1 MSSSASKKDEP
12 MNEQQPATSSELP
25 EPGVSSRRTAGSAA
39 PLRIVRHH
47 VRAALAALV
56 ALVAI
61 GGGTA
66 YAATRAT
73 SRPIG
78 TGVVVIDT
86 NLAYQN
92 ASAAGTGIVL
102 TSSGEILTN
111 NHVIA
116 GATTIRVVVPKTTH
130 TYTARVVGYSTT
142 ADVAVLQ
149 LQKASNLKT
158 VKTGNASNLKLGARV
173 TAVGNAGG
181 TGTLTSS
188 RGTVTGLNKTIT
200 VQDDNG
206 ATEQLTGLI
215 ETNATLQPGDSG
227 GPLLNSVSRVVG
239 IDTAASSSSPFAASA
254 SASASASN
262 DGYAIPIGKAT
273 TIAKLIVSGK
283 SSSTVHV
290 GATAF
295 LGVELG
301 NRPSL
306 AGQGATIVGVVSG
319 GPAAAAGLVPGDV
332 ITAAAGRAVSGPS
345 DIEPIILAHKPGE
358 KITVT
363 YTDASGQ
370 SQTATITLAI
380 GPPQ

>member
-1 MSSSASKKDEP
+1 MR
-12 MNEQQPATSSELP
+12 N
-25 EPGVSSRRTAGSAA
+25 
-39 PLRIVRHH
+39 IH
-47 VRAALAALV
+47 VRAALV
-56 ALVAI
+56 ALVGLVAI
-61 GGGTA
+61 GSGTA
-66 YAATRAT
+66 YAATRT
-73 SRPIG
+73 TRRPIG
-78 TGVVVIDT
+78 TGVVVINT

-116 GATTIRVVVPKTTH
+116 GATTIRVLVPKTTH

-181 TGTLTSS
+181 TGTLVSS
-188 RGTVTGLNKTIT
+188 RGAVTGLNKTIT

-206 ATEQLTGLI
+206 TTEQLTGLI

-227 GPLLNSVSRVVG
+227 GPLLNSASRVVG
-239 IDTAASSSSPFAASA
+239 MDTAASSSSPFAAA
-254 SASASASN
+254 SS
-262 DGYAIPIGKAT
+262 DGYAIPIGKAS
-273 TIAKLIVSGK
+273 TIAKQIVSGK
-283 SSSTVHV
+283 SSATVHI

-295 LGVELG
+295 MGVQLG
-301 NRPSL
+301 NAPSY
-306 AGQGATIVGVVSG
+306 AGQGATIVGLVPS

-332 ITAAAGRAVSGPS
+332 ITAVAGRAVSGPS
-345 DIEPIILAHKPGE
+345 DIEPIILAHKPGD
-358 KITVT
+358 KVTVT

-370 SQTATITLAI
+370 SQTATITLGS
-380 GPPQ
+380 GPAQ

>member
-1 MSSSASKKDEP
+1 
-12 MNEQQPATSSELP
+12 MNEQERATSGLP
-25 EPGVSSRRTAGSAA
+25 DPPVSSRPAP
-39 PLRIVRHH
+39 PLRLMRRVH
-47 VRAALAALV
+47 VRAALVALV

-66 YAATRAT
+66 YAATRT
-73 SRPIG
+73 TTHRIG
-78 TGVVVIDT
+78 TGVVVIQT

-116 GATTIRVVVPKTTH
+116 GATTIRAVVPKTTH
-130 TYTARVVGYSTT
+130 TYTARVIGYDTN

-158 VKTGNASNLKLGARV
+158 VTVGKASSLKLGARV

-181 TGTLTSS
+181 TGKLTSS
-188 RGTVTGLNKTIT
+188 RGSVTGLNRSIT
-200 VQDDNG
+200 VQDDSG
-206 ATEQLTGLI
+206 TTERLSGLI

-227 GPLLNSVSRVVG
+227 GPLLNSAGRVVG
-239 IDTAASSSSPFAASA
+239 IDTAASSASPFAVS
-254 SASASASN
+254 SSS

-273 TIAKLIVSGK
+273 TIAKQIVSDK
-283 SSSTVHV
+283 SSATVHV

-295 LGVELG
+295 LGVELS
-301 NRPSL
+301 NSPLFVS
-306 AGQGATIVGVVSG
+306 QGVTIAGVVPG

-332 ITAAAGRAVSGPS
+332 ITAVGGRAVSEPS
-345 DIEPIILAHKPGE
+345 DVQPIILEHKPGDNLG
-358 KITVT
+358 ISYV
-363 YTDASGQ
+363 DASGE
-370 SQTATITLAI
+370 SRSANVTLAS

>member
-1 MSSSASKKDEP
+1 
-12 MNEQQPATSSELP
+12 MNEQQPSTGSELP
-25 EPGVSSRRTAGSAA
+25 EPSVSSSRIARSVA
-39 PLRIVRHH
+39 PLRIMLRIH

-61 GGGTA
+61 GSGTA
-66 YAATRAT
+66 YAATRT
-73 SRPIG
+73 TRPPIG

-116 GATTIRVVVPKTTH
+116 GATTIRVSVPKTTH
-130 TYTARVVGYSTT
+130 TYTARVVGYDTT

-158 VKTGNASNLKLGARV
+158 VTTGSASNLKLGARV

-181 TGTLTSS
+181 TSTLTSS
-188 RGTVTGLNKTIT
+188 RGTVTGLNKSIT
-200 VQDDNG
+200 VQTDSG
-206 ATEQLTGLI
+206 TTEQLAGLI

-227 GPLLNSVSRVVG
+227 GPLLNSSGRVVG
-239 IDTAASSSSPFAASA
+239 IDTAATSSSPFAVSA
-254 SASASASN
+254 SS

-283 SSSTVHV
+283 SSATVHI

-301 NRPSL
+301 NRPSF
-306 AGQGATIVGVVSG
+306 AGQGATIVGVVPG
-319 GPAAAAGLVPGDV
+319 GPAATAGLVPGDV
-332 ITAAAGRAVSGPS
+332 ITAAGGKAVSSPS
-345 DIEPIILAHKPGE
+345 DIEPIILAHKPGD
-358 KITVT
+358 KVTIT
-363 YTDASGQ
+363 YTDTSGQ
-370 SQTATITLAI
+370 SQTASITLAS

>member
-1 MSSSASKKDEP
+1 MNKRQAATTSGLSEP
-12 MNEQQPATSSELP
+12 T
-25 EPGVSSRRTAGSAA
+25 VSSGRAA
-39 PLRIVRHH
+39 RLKIMRHIH
-47 VRAALAALV
+47 VRVALVALV

-66 YAATRAT
+66 YAAARAT

-158 VKTGNASNLKLGARV
+158 VKTGNDSNLKLGARV

-188 RGTVTGLNKTIT
+188 RGIVTGLNKTIT

-227 GPLLNSVSRVVG
+227 GPLLNSASRVVG
-239 IDTAASSSSPFAASA
+239 MDTAASSSSPFTASA
-254 SASASASN
+254 SS
-262 DGYAIPIGKAT
+262 DGYAIRIGKAT
-273 TIAKLIVSGK
+273 TIAKQIASGK
-283 SSSTVHV
+283 SSATVHI

-295 LGVELG
+295 MGVQLG
-301 NRPSL
+301 NSPSF
-306 AGQGATIVGVVSG
+306 AGRGATIVGLVPG
-319 GPAAAAGLVPGDV
+319 GPAAAAGIVPGDV
-332 ITAAAGRAVSGPS
+332 ITAVAGRAVSGPS
-345 DIEPIILAHKPGE
+345 DIEPIILAHKPGD
-358 KITVT
+358 KVAIT

-370 SQTATITLAI
+370 SQTASITLAT

>member
-1 MSSSASKKDEP
+1 

-25 EPGVSSRRTAGSAA
+25 EPSVSSRRIAGSVA
-39 PLRIVRHH
+39 PLRIMRHIH
-47 VRAALAALV
+47 VRAALVALV

-61 GGGTA
+61 GSGTA
-66 YAATRAT
+66 YAATRTT

-130 TYTARVVGYSTT
+130 AYTARVVGYDTT

-158 VKTGNASNLKLGARV
+158 VTTGNASNLKLGARV

-181 TGTLTSS
+181 TSTLTSS
-188 RGTVTGLNKTIT
+188 RGTVTGLNKSIT
-200 VQDDNG
+200 VQGDNG
-206 ATEQLTGLI
+206 TTEQLTGLI
-215 ETNATLQPGDSG
+215 ETNATLQPGDPG
-227 GPLLNSVSRVVG
+227 GPLLNSAGRVVG
-239 IDTAASSSSPFAASA
+239 IDTAASSSSPFAVSA
-254 SASASASN
+254 SS

-283 SSSTVHV
+283 SSATVHI

-301 NRPSL
+301 NRPSF
-306 AGQGATIVGVVSG
+306 AGQGATIVGIVPG
-319 GPAAAAGLVPGDV
+319 GPAATAGLVPGDV
-332 ITAAAGRAVSGPS
+332 ITAAAGRAVSGPN
-345 DIEPIILAHKPGE
+345 DIEPIILAHKPGD
-358 KITVT
+358 KVTIT
-363 YTDASGQ
+363 YIDASGQ
-370 SQTATITLAI
+370 SQTATMTLAI